1 MTASKTPAE
10 RAREQL
16 HRQVSAAAA
25 AAAADW
31 RHPGHWEL
39 HHIALPGGGPGDFTP
54 HRQPEYAEHGLSP
67 AATFLDRLAELLGLD
82 HALAIAQRGLEAGR

>member
-16 HRQVSAAAA
+16 HRQVTAAAA

-39 HHIALPGGGPGDFTP
+39 HHTALPGDGPGDFTP
-54 HRQPEYAEHGLSP
+54 YRAPDHAEHGLSP
-67 AATFLDRLAELLGLD
+67 LAFLERLAEILGPD
-82 HALAIAQRGLEAGR
+82 HAQVIAQRGLEAGQ